1 VKKAGY
7 FKPNTMK
14 KTIEEVAEKANGY
27 GYYCKGSEKYNA
39 FNEGF
44 ISGAKYQSGQM
55 YSEEEVIKLLD
66 AYRMQLA
73 YGERVFKR
81 VNEWFNLNK
90 KK

>member
-1 VKKAGY
+1 
-7 FKPNTMK
+7 MK
-14 KTIEEVAEKANGY
+14 KTIEEATKIAVEL
-27 GYYCKGSEKYNA
+27 SEHLDAKEQA
-39 FNEGF
+39 MFIAGF
-44 ISGAKYQSGQM
+44 QTCFQHQSGQM